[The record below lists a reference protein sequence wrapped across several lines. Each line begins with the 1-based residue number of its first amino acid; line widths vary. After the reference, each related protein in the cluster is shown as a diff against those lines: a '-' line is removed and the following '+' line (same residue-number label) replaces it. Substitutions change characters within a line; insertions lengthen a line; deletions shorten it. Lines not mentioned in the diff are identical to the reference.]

1 MKDFDNSVRNMIK
14 GYSDKEVAEL
24 TGLHKETIKRFR
36 LGIVKPNYR
45 TLRKVYKAMNKY
57 LVTLTLKNDIVITK
71 RLSETSVNMIKASI
85 NASKNY
91 KKILYQIELGDEIIN
106 VEDIINFEYKEIEN
120 GI

>member
-24 TGLHKETIKRFR
+24 TGLHKETIKHFR

-57 LVTLTLKNDIVITK
+57 LVTLTLKNDIVISK
-71 RLSETSVNMIKASI
+71 RVSETSVNMIKASI
-85 NASKNY
+85 NAS

>member
-14 GYSDKEVAEL
+14 GYSDKEIAEL

-36 LGIVKPNYR
+36 LGLVKSNYR

-57 LVTLTLKNDIVITK
+57 LVKLTLKNDIVITK
-71 RLSETSVNMIKASI
+71 KLSESSVNIIKASI
-85 NASKNY
+85 NASKNH

-106 VEDIINFEYKEIEN
+106 VEDIKNFEYEEINN

>member
-14 GYSDKEVAEL
+14 GYSDKEIAEL

-36 LGIVKPNYR
+36 LGLVKPNYR

-57 LVTLTLKNDIVITK
+57 LVKLTLKNDIVITK
-71 RLSETSVNMIKASI
+71 KLSESSVNVIKASI
-85 NASKNY
+85 NASKNH

-106 VEDIINFEYKEIEN
+106 VEDIKNFKYKEINN